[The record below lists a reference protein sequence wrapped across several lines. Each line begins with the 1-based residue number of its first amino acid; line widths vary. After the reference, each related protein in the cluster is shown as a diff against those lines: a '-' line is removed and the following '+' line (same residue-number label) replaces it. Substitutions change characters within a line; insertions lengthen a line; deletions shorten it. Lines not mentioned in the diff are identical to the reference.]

1 MKQTSD
7 DRHEPLVSV
16 IMPTYKRKPE
26 LVERAMNSLITQSYA
41 NIEIVVVD
49 DSPGDYQYRAI
60 VKALLDKLASRDSRI
75 YYYQNASNQG
85 GALARNKGI
94 DLANGE
100 FITFLDDDDEYLPEK
115 IEHQVTFMLEHKC
128 DLSFS
133 NMIMYD
139 DSGKIV
145 DRRSYFDI
153 SHFTQMELFKYHLMY
168 HFTGTP
174 TFMFKA
180 DKLREIGG
188 FKDVKMGQE
197 FYLMVRAIK
206 GNLNISY
213 MDVCDVKIH
222 KHNELAISNGPGKI
236 KGEMDLYRFK
246 LQYFDL
252 FSKQEKRYINF
263 RHQVVL
269 AVAFKR
275 NQQYFNM
282 IKKCFKCLFCY
293 PDLTINESLNFL
305 GKIK

>member
-1 MKQTSD
+1 MKKMSYSK
-7 DRHEPLVSV
+7 PLVSI

-26 LVERAMNSLITQSYA
+26 LVERAISSLITQSYA
-41 NIEIVVVD
+41 NIEIIVID
-49 DSPGDYQYRAI
+49 DSPADYQYRLM
-60 VKALLDKLASRDSRI
+60 VKELVDTLAKNDNRI

-85 GALARNKGI
+85 GALARNRGI
-94 DLANGE
+94 ELASGE
-100 FITFLDDDDEYLPEK
+100 FVTFLDDDDEYLPQK
-115 IEHQVTFMLEHKC
+115 VEHQVTFMLQQQC

-133 NMIMYD
+133 NMAMYD
-139 DSGKIV
+139 DSGNIV

-153 SHFTQMELFKYHLMY
+153 SRLTQMELFKYHLMY

-197 FYLMVRAIK
+197 FYLMVRAIT
-206 GNLNISY
+206 GNLNILY

-246 LQYFDL
+246 LQYSNL
-252 FSKQEKRYINF
+252 FNKHEKRYINF
-263 RHQVVL
+263 RHHVVL

-275 NQQYFNM
+275 NRQYLNM
-282 IKKCFKCLFCY
+282 IKKCFRCLFCY
-293 PDLTINESLNFL
+293 PDLVITEAIDFL
-305 GKIK
+305 RKVK